1 MNLFERLNKGQ
12 PPPAEDR
19 PKPEANTASSELARD
34 LQKLHDWLQ
43 NDWNKPT
50 IRARDICRLGPNSIR
65 GRKRAV
71 DLAKILVGHGWLIP
85 NQTRRRNMLEW
96 RVVRGLGGHPTLAT
110 VSTVA
115 AAAGADARF
124 ADTKS
129 SQPSQSS
136 QR

>member
-1 MNLFERLNKGQ
+1 MVSLFERLDKGR

-19 PKPEANTASSELARD
+19 PKPEANTVSSQLARD

-50 IRARDICRLGPNSIR
+50 IRARDICRFGPNAIR
-65 GRKRAV
+65 DRKRAI

-85 NQTRRRNMLEW
+85 NQTRRRNMKEW
-96 RVVRGLGGHPTLAT
+96 QIVRGLSGYPTVAT
-110 VSTVA
+110 MA
-115 AAAGADARF
+115 AAARADARF
-124 ADTKS
+124 ADANS

-136 QR
+136 QG

>member
-1 MNLFERLNKGQ
+1 MNLFERLNKGR

-50 IRARDICRLGPNSIR
+50 IRARDICRFGPSAAR
-65 GRKRAV
+65 DRKRAIH
-71 DLAKILVGHGWLIP
+71 LAEILVGHGWLIP
-85 NQTRRRNMLEW
+85 IKAHRRDTKEW
-96 RVVRGLGGHPTLAT
+96 QIVRGPDGYP
-110 VSTVA
+110 TVA
-115 AAAGADARF
+115 TMATAAGADARF
-124 ADTKS
+124 TDTKS